1 MSRAATPMPHIIPPH
16 TSYHACGAFRDHLN
30 APAGRTHKVSNR
42 RPSARTAGP
51 AVNPYRALSSRD
63 PGSAAC
69 PHGVGR
75 VDAHFSYNGRETAKL
90 KTF

>member
-30 APAGRTHKVSNR
+30 APAGRTHKVSTR

-69 PHGVGR
+69 PPWGG
-75 VDAHFSYNGRETAKL
+75 ACGCSFL
-90 KTF
+90 I